1 MSPTLHPA
9 PPGRLTRRDPHRA
22 LAQVSAKLVAASA
35 EAPADILARLGSAPH
50 GLTEFEVT
58 ERLERFGPNQVAHE
72 RPPSALS
79 LLWRA
84 ARNPFI
90 GILAVLTVVSLG
102 TDVVFTDDP
111 DPKTVIVLSLMITLS
126 AGMRFVQEFRA
137 NHAAE
142 SLRTLVRTTCSVRR
156 RVQPGA
162 PPMDREIPLE
172 ELVPGDVVT
181 LAAGDMVPADV
192 RLLETKDLF
201 VSQAVLTGESLPVE
215 KYDTLGAVVEKSAH
229 GRDAT
234 DATAGALE
242 LENVCFM
249 GTNVVSGSATAVV
262 VATGN
267 GTYFGS
273 MARALLGHRAPTS
286 FDKGV
291 NSVSLLLIRFM
302 LVMAPTVFVVNWVTK
317 GDWIEAA
324 LFGLAVAV
332 GLTPEM
338 LPMIVTANLARGA
351 VRMAR
356 RKSVVKRLNAIQNL
370 GAMDVLCTDKT
381 GTLTQ
386 DHIVLEL
393 HHDVTGKESLR
404 VLELGYLNSL
414 HQTGL
419 RNLLD
424 RAILDA
430 ATDRELTVD
439 PHARKVDEIPFDF
452 NRRRMSVVIEEGDA
466 HLLVCKGAIEE
477 MLALARALE
486 IDGEVVPATPE
497 SVAELY
503 TMTDRLNL
511 DGLRVL
517 AVGYRRFEGSDRRFD
532 AEGRPAYRVDDEA
545 ELVIAGFLGFLDP
558 PKETAGPAVRALADY
573 GVRTKIL
580 TGDNDLVT
588 LKVCRDIG
596 LPVAGVL
603 LGSDLE
609 QMSDEELKAQVT
621 ETTVFA
627 KLAPLQKTRVVRA
640 LQATG
645 HTVGYLGDGINDASA
660 LRDADVGIS
669 VDSGTDIA
677 KESSDIILLEKS
689 LLVLEEGVI
698 EGRRVFGNIMKYIK
712 MTASSNFGNVFS
724 VMVASIFLPFLPM
737 LPVMLLLQNLMYDT
751 SMMTIPWDRVDREYL
766 AKPQKW
772 NAPDIGRFMI
782 RIGPISSIFDITT
795 YLVMWFVF
803 AANTVEMQSLFQSG
817 WFVEGLL
824 SQTLVVHMIRTRHV
838 PFFQSRAALPLM
850 LTTGLACLVGLV
862 VPFTSFGAS
871 IGMVPLPASYFPWLV
886 ATLLGYCL
894 LTQFIKGRYIRANE
908 GRWL

>member
-1 MSPTLHPA
+1 
-9 PPGRLTRRDPHRA
+9 
-22 LAQVSAKLVAASA
+22 
-35 EAPADILARLGSAPH
+35 
-50 GLTEFEVT
+50 
-58 ERLERFGPNQVAHE
+58 
-72 RPPSALS
+72 
-79 LLWRA
+79 
-84 ARNPFI
+84 
-90 GILAVLTVVSLG
+90 
-102 TDVVFTDDP
+102 
-111 DPKTVIVLSLMITLS
+111 
-126 AGMRFVQEFRA
+126 
-137 NHAAE
+137 
-142 SLRTLVRTTCSVRR
+142 
-156 RVQPGA
+156 
-162 PPMDREIPLE
+162 MDREIPLE